1 MKRIVPSHFTPN
13 PPPPLSLL
21 AARLSWLST
30 QLLVAMQT
38 RILISCSVA
47 CQAVDLS
54 STSIFNMNSESK
66 VKVPSITVVVVEDSG
81 SGERTKEQE

>member
-30 QLLVAMQT
+30 QLLAAMQT
-38 RILISCSVA
+38 RILISCSAA

>member
-1 MKRIVPSHFTPN
+1 MSGGRSET
-13 PPPPLSLL
+13 
-21 AARLSWLST
+21 
-30 QLLVAMQT
+30 
-38 RILISCSVA
+38 
-47 CQAVDLS
+47 LS